1 MKFNYIVKNNRGES
15 QRGMIDALNKPVAL
29 KTLQD
34 RGLVVIKLQSI
45 EKVPI
50 FSRKIKF
57 FEKVKRKDIFIFFRQ
72 LAILVD
78 ANVPLVQSLRSM
90 SQQIESE
97 YFKEI
102 VSNIANDI
110 DGGMAFSKAISKYPK
125 VFSIFSINLIK
136 TGEVSGQLQESLI
149 YLADHLENEYYLI
162 SKIRG
167 AMSYPIF
174 ILGVFLLV
182 GILVLVM
189 VIPQLT
195 SILTEAGQEL
205 PWSTKL
211 VIFTSN
217 FIISYG
223 WILFLLS
230 IALGFGFW
238 RYKDTEKGRIAC
250 DTIKLKI
257 PVFGKILQKTYLAR
271 VSDSLSALTKGGVS
285 VIQSLNV
292 SGQVV
297 GNSVFQAILFRAR
310 DEIKMGRSISA
321 TLEDHEEFPP
331 LFCQMIKTGEQ
342 TGKLDT
348 ILEKLSIFYKKEVE
362 NVVDNLSQL
371 IEPILLVF
379 LGIGVSILVFSVFM
393 PIYNLAGVM

>member
-15 QRGMIDALNKPVAL
+15 QTGMIDAFNKPVAL

-34 RGLVVIKLQSI
+34 RGLVVVELQSI
-45 EKVPI
+45 KKVPI
-50 FSRKIKF
+50 FFKKIKF

-90 SQQIESE
+90 SKQIESE

-102 VSNIANDI
+102 VSSIANDI
-110 DGGMAFSKAISKYPK
+110 DGGMAFSNAISKYPK

-162 SKIRG
+162 SKVRG

-182 GILVLVM
+182 GVLVLVM

-223 WILFLLS
+223 WILFLLG
-230 IALGFGFW
+230 IAAGFGFW
-238 RYKDTEKGRIAC
+238 HYKDTEKGRIVW

-257 PVFGKILQKTYLAR
+257 PIFGKILQKTYLAR

-285 VIQSLNV
+285 VIQSLDV

-310 DEIKMGRSISA
+310 DEIKMGRSISS
-321 TLEDHEEFPP
+321 TLEEHEEFPP

-342 TGKLDT
+342 TGKIDV
-348 ILEKLSIFYKKEVE
+348 ILGKLSIFYKKEVQ

-371 IEPILLVF
+371 IEPILLIF

>member
-29 KTLQD
+29 KTLQV

-393 PIYNLAGVM
+393 PIYSLAGVM